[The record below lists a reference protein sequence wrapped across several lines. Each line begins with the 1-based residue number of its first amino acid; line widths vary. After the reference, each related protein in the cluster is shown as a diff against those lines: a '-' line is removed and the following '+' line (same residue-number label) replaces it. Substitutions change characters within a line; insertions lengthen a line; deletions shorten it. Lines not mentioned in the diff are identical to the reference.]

1 MFTQTFLLKQALVV
15 AAGLIIFLPRHA
27 ALVPS
32 TAYYTEF
39 QVSAPVT
46 PSLLHDLYEFLAELC
61 LTVPGLP
68 CSGARNITAA

>member
-1 MFTQTFLLKQALVV
+1 MSTQAFLLKQALIV

-68 CSGARNITAA
+68 CSAGRNVTAA